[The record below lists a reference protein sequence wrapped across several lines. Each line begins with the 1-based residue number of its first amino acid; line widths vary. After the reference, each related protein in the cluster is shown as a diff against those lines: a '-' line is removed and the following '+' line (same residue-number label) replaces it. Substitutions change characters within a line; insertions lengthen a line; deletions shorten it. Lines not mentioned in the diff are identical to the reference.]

1 MITKFQLV
9 PTKHFFRVYIKQYSH
24 FQGVTSKQEQTHFQ
38 NSYQTL
44 MTLSSYFQTILHT
57 LPHIN
62 QYLHFERVTGKQYY
76 TLFQSSYQTILI
88 TSESYWQTIVHTF
101 PQLTSNKTDIFREL
115 LANNTTYFSRVYTK
129 QYCHFWR
136 VPSKLNYSKNFF
148 HGSYHTIMTLL
159 ENYYQTILAYSELIS
174 NSIHTFTEFLA
185 NNSENLFESFNEQLN
200 RQNSQT
206 ENSKATVRR
215 ISIPTRNRHVCCQLS
230 LSLHN
235 SLHNWSMMALWKKM
249 IQPSLPKGNQ
259 VLPIQK
265 VPKKL
270 KFSKQ
275 LATQHQ
281 KLFSPHK
288 NNIFFLTLG
297 GKYILWK

>member
-9 PTKHFFRVYIKQYSH
+9 PTKHFFRVYIKQDSH
-24 FQGVTSKQEQTHFQ
+24 FQEVTSKQEQTHFL

-44 MTLSSYFQTILHT
+44 LTLSSYFQTILHT
-57 LPHIN
+57 LPDIN
-62 QYLHFERVTGKQYY
+62 QYLHFETVTGKQYY

-88 TSESYWQTIVHTF
+88 TSESYWQTIVNKF
-101 PQLTSNKTDIFREL
+101 PQLTSNNTDIFREL

-136 VPSKLNYSKNFF
+136 VPSKLNYSKHFF
-148 HGSYHTIMTLL
+148 HGHITLL
-159 ENYYQTILAYSELIS
+159 TYSELIS
-174 NSIHTFTEFLA
+174 NSIHTFTELLA

-215 ISIPTRNRHVCCQLS
+215 ISKLTRNRQVCHQLS

-235 SLHNWSMMALWKKM
+235 SLHNWSLMALWKKM
-249 IQPSLPKGNQ
+249 IQPLPEG
-259 VLPIQK
+259 
-265 VPKKL
+265 KL
-270 KFSKQ
+270 G
-275 LATQHQ
+275 TPNTE
-281 KLFSPHK
+281 SPQEID
-288 NNIFFLTLG
+288 IFKAPGLE
-297 GKYILWK
+297 YILWK